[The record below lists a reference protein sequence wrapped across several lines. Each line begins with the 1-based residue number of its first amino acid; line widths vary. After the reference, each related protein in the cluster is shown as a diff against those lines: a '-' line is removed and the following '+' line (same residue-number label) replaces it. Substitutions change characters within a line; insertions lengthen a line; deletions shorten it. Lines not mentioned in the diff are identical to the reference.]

1 MLEELV
7 ISQVR
12 VDILKFMLPKPE
24 ESYHIR
30 ALVRA
35 VDTEI
40 NAVRRELKR
49 LHKIGLL
56 RKRPSGNR
64 IYYSVDTASPYY
76 PELLSLIAKE
86 DGIGKDI
93 IDSAKR
99 LGNIKYAI
107 LSRAFSRGLK
117 RSVLDVDL
125 FIVGEVNLDQLGQ
138 LVQKYERKLN
148 REINY
153 SVMPEED
160 FEFRKRKNDQFVMKV
175 LGQSRTMLIGDE
187 EKFSLITS

>member
-12 VDILKFMLPKPE
+12 VDILKFMLPQPE

-76 PELLSLIAKE
+76 PELLSLVAKE
-86 DGIGKDI
+86 DGIGKEI
-93 IDSAKR
+93 IDSAKK

-107 LSRAFSRGLK
+107 LARAFSRGLE

-125 FIVGEVNLDQLGQ
+125 FIVGEANLDQLGQ
-138 LVQKYERKLN
+138 LVKKHERKLN
-148 REINY
+148 KEINY
-153 SVMPEED
+153 SVMSEED

-175 LGQSRTMLIGDE
+175 LAQSRTMLIGDE